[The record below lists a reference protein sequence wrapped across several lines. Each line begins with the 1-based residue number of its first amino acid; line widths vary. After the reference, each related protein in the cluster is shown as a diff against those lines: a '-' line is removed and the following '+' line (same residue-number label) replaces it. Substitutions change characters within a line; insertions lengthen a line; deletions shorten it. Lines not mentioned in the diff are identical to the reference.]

1 MSQHPNWSDIWPAQ
15 VRRPCCSS
23 RFRPRDNRLT
33 FARYG
38 FIFAEQIGD
47 DVTRDNLLKL
57 IRLVGGLTGCQAVN
71 GRAGLMR
78 ELIYISLLAGCASG
92 LAAALDRGLFCSSL
106 CHRCHSHGL
115 CCLPAGELMA
125 RTLFNNPPFL
135 AQPSGGGWRL
145 RHPAPSDW
153 ATTFQTRNTRT
164 CSILLRTSSRARQG
178 ISSHAARAFLDH

>member
-1 MSQHPNWSDIWPAQ
+1 MNTRSAAA
-15 VRRPCCSS
+15 
-23 RFRPRDNRLT
+23 RDADEFFD

-38 FIFAEQIGD
+38 LMLAEQIGD

-78 ELIYISLLAGCASG
+78 ELIYISLLAGFASG
-92 LAAALDRGLFCSSL
+92 LAAALDRGLFALLFAAAATLTAYAAFRQAGSRQLSSTI
-106 CHRCHSHGL
+106 R
-115 CCLPAGELMA
+115 
-125 RTLFNNPPFL
+125 
-135 AQPSGGGWRL
+135 PSWRSLRAVVGGL

-153 ATTFQTRNTRT
+153 ATTFQTKNTRT

>member
-1 MSQHPNWSDIWPAQ
+1 MNTRSAAA
-15 VRRPCCSS
+15 
-23 RFRPRDNRLT
+23 RDADEFFD

-38 FIFAEQIGD
+38 LMLAEQIGD

-78 ELIYISLLAGCASG
+78 ELIYISLLAGFASG
-92 LAAALDRGLFCSSL
+92 LAAALDRGLFAL
-106 CHRCHSHGL
+106 LFAAACHSHGL
-115 CCLPAGELMA
+115 CCLPAGELIA
-125 RTLFNNPPFL
+125 PTLFNNPPFL

-153 ATTFQTRNTRT
+153 ATTFQTKNTRT